1 MTAPFVPRDFVVPE
15 TLDGPGFRLEPL
27 GPEHN
32 ERDHE
37 AWMSS
42 IEYIKAI
49 PAFSGGDWPAAMSLD
64 QNLSDLEGHAR
75 DFDSRQ
81 GFTYSIL
88 DGDDVIGCMYLYPS
102 QDADHDAHMK
112 WWLTESRSDL
122 APTVGAE
129 LNSWLTSAWPFENPT
144 TVRR

>member
-1 MTAPFVPRDFVVPE
+1 MTASFVPQAFVVPT

-32 ERDHE
+32 ERDYE

-42 IEYIKAI
+42 IDHIRTI
-49 PAFSGGDWPAAMSLD
+49 PAFSGGDWPVAMTLD
-64 QNLSDLEGHAR
+64 QNLSDLVAHASDFENR
-75 DFDSRQ
+75 D

-102 QDADHDAHMK
+102 QDAAHDAHMK
-112 WWLTESRSDL
+112 WWVTESRSEMT
-122 APTVGAE
+122 PIVGPVLDA
-129 LNSWLTSAWPFENPT
+129 WLVAAWPFENPSF
-144 TVRR
+144 